1 MLTTDELKQIQAV
14 IQETSLSLEERVY
27 RKLGG
32 KPPIGM
38 IRQFVNPT
46 QPYDYHGEMII
57 TSSGGESSVTFT
69 TQDKPILVDMLNLS
83 VFATVGGVAKKVTSD
98 LTARD
103 IINFQIQTQGD
114 KKTETVMELE
124 AVQRISENENWFWLI
139 GAKQTLTFTLSHSI
153 MTAANFSF
161 PIKGYIDISGF
172 QLYAEAYQ
180 FIQSLTNTN

>member
-1 MLTTDELKQIQAV
+1 MLTPDELKQIQAV
-14 IQETSLSLEERVY
+14 IQETSLTLEERVY

-32 KPPIGM
+32 KAPIGM

-46 QPYDYHGEMII
+46 QPFDYHGEMII
-57 TSSGGESSVTFT
+57 TSSGGEGSVTFT

-83 VFATVGGVAKKVTSD
+83 VFATVGGMAKKVTSD

-103 IINFQIQTQGD
+103 IINFKMETSGE
-114 KKTETVMELE
+114 KKTFTVMELE
-124 AVQRISENENWFWLI
+124 AVQRMSDNNKWFWLI
-139 GAKQTLTFTLSHSI
+139 GARQTATFTMSHSI
-153 MTAANFSF
+153 MTAANFGF